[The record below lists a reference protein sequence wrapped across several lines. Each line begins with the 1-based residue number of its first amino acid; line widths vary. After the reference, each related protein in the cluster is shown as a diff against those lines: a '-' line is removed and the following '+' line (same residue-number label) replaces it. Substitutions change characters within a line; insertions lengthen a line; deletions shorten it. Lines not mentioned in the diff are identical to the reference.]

1 MSEKKLQF
9 GINNTSDEWFKAKI
23 DKKVLKELCRRSDW
37 SGWRH
42 IIIYFTSANVYSWA
56 YNYVVNEAL
65 VQPKFIKRKI

>member
-37 SGWRH
+37 PGWRH
-42 IIIYFTSANVYSWA
+42 IIIYFTSIIFFGINMHEPLIASTS
-56 YNYVVNEAL
+56 
-65 VQPKFIKRKI
+65 